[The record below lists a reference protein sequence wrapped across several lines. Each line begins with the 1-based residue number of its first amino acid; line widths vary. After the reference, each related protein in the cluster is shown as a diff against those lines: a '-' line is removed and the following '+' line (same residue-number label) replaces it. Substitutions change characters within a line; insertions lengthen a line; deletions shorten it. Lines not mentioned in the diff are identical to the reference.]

1 MTAPYNIAR
10 WFSYSVT
17 IAPCSSYGSRGSPVY
32 GMGALVACHIEQSKE
47 NILGPDG
54 NELAANVTI
63 YVSPDA
69 AVKPYDRVTLPDGTV
84 RPVRSVDVINTPTG
98 KAALKVVRT

>member
-32 GMGALVACHIEQSKE
+32 GTGASVACHIEQSKE
-47 NILGPDG
+47 NSLGPDG

-69 AVKPYDRVTLPDGTV
+69 VVNPYDRVTLPDGTV